1 MSKISIDL
9 KVGETLAIDKGRIKI
24 ILRAKSGQLAR
35 IEVRAPDGVV
45 VDPPNR
51 K

>member
-9 KVGETLAIDKGRIKI
+9 KVGETLAIAGQIKI
-24 ILRAKSGQLAR
+24 TLKAKSGQLAR
-35 IEVRAPDGVV
+35 IEVHAPEGVV

-51 K
+51 KR